1 MCSSNDYENEWWFHP
16 RACQLWLMKN
26 GNKKLKRGKLLRV
39 VLGPGGWRYKEEG
52 AFPGNQQGRLQ
63 AGPAMSAPGK
73 FGLYSGTEA
82 PQTQVRWGSTYE
94 LLTPAPLAPDA
105 RPWLSWV
112 SVALEPRDAAH
123 TTLELLL
130 WLPHLLR
137 LLHPP
142 RDPAQSRGGSAG

>member
-1 MCSSNDYENEWWFHP
+1 MVPSSCLS
-16 RACQLWLMKN
+16 ALV
-26 GNKKLKRGKLLRV
+26 NKKWKQKTKERKTAKLRV

-52 AFPGNQQGRLQ
+52 AFPGNQQGQLQ

-73 FGLYSGTEA
+73 FSLNSGTEA

-94 LLTPAPLAPDA
+94 LLIPAPLAPDA
-105 RPWLSWV
+105 QPWLLWV
-112 SVALEPRDAAH
+112 SFALEPRDAAH

-142 RDPAQSRGGSAG
+142 RDPTQSRGGSSG